1 MYGASAV
8 NREIADSCGQRLP
21 EGLWFAPPA
30 STPVFPLAEKG
41 IAAFPDN
48 PVNPVILSK
57 KEIDRITGLT
67 GLTSIIHPFHPVILS
82 KKGTRGFTLVELLV
96 ALSIFSILMTALVII
111 FVGALRTTQTG
122 YQQMDAFE
130 RGRSALTVIENDL
143 VRSYISH
150 QSADVHSFYGT
161 PIGMTF
167 VGVAQMTS
175 NSNDLNIA
183 RITYVV
189 YNQATGEV
197 FPEAL
202 EDAAAGT
209 YRDAY
214 PYPLLRYV
222 EPGVSDLDSFPIN
235 WDENTVLPP
244 GSTTWVD
251 IDVNFAQILNLLCGQ
266 ALELSDPT
274 TFNFKRTDLTKS
286 EQETVRAKKC
296 EIWIRLLAGGDRR
309 IVNSD
314 KESVDFWRDILGYNE
329 TDEDTK
335 SDLYKDY
342 IVTENVLSVAKPFN
356 RGRLDPCVSGD
367 VFCDRGDDPFGVLGL
382 AGVTSFF
389 DYKVYAQ
396 GGGAMA
402 GSPWWNDNRAS
413 NWQNPRLP
421 ELVAANL
428 WLMFPSPYPGAPDF
442 QRLFT
447 LEIQLPTGYTRT
459 RNPDLGY

>member
-8 NREIADSCGQRLP
+8 NRGIADSCGQRLP

-41 IAAFPDN
+41 IVAFPDD
-48 PVNPVILSK
+48 PVN
-57 KEIDRITGLT
+57 
-67 GLTSIIHPFHPVILS
+67 PVILS

-130 RGRSALTVIENDL
+130 RGRSALNVIQDDL
-143 VRSYISH
+143 VRSYTSH
-150 QSADVHSFYGT
+150 QSADLRSFYGT

-167 VGVAQMTS
+167 VGVTQMTS
-175 NSNDLNIA
+175 DPKDVNLA

-202 EDAAAGT
+202 EDATAGT

-235 WDENTVLPP
+235 WDSTTVLPP

-251 IDVNFAQILNLLCGQ
+251 IGVNFGQLLNDLCGFSSTS
-266 ALELSDPT
+266 A
-274 TFNFKRTDLTKS
+274 DLTRP
-286 EQETVRAKKC
+286 QQDLVRAKKC

-329 TDEDTK
+329 TDEGTK
-335 SDLYKDY
+335 SELYKDY
-342 IVTENVLSVAKPFN
+342 IVTENILSVAKPFN

-389 DYKVYAQ
+389 DYKASARNSSTNELELV
-396 GGGAMA
+396 
-402 GSPWWNDNRAS
+402 GSPWWNDYRAS

-421 ELVAANL
+421 EVVAANF
-428 WLMFPSPYPGAPDF
+428 WLMFSSPYPGAPDF
-442 QRLFT
+442 QRRFP